1 MDIKADLET
10 LGDKEAAKE
19 RFWQDFGDKGFK
31 VSDKMLEQLYGAGY
45 EAGKADGIPQGVLDG
60 YDAGYAAAR
69 KKVVADL
76 AQLPSDPPKLY
87 LALLEFI
94 DKLKRDTPEDSD
106 E

>member
-1 MDIKADLET
+1 MN
-10 LGDKEAAKE
+10 DKEAAKE

-31 VSDKMLEQLYGAGY
+31 VSDKMLEQLYDA
-45 EAGKADGIPQGVLDG
+45 G

-76 AQLPSDPPKLY
+76 AHCLVTTPKLY

-94 DKLKRDTPEDSD
+94 DKLKRDTPE
-106 E
+106 EV

>member
-1 MDIKADLET
+1 MN
-10 LGDKEAAKE
+10 DKEAAKE

-31 VSDKMLEQLYGAGY
+31 VSDKMLEQLYDAGY
-45 EAGKADGIPQGVLDG
+45 EAGKNDGIPLDG

-94 DKLKRDTPEDSD
+94 DKLKRDTPE
-106 E
+106 EV

>member
-1 MDIKADLET
+1 MN
-10 LGDKEAAKE
+10 DKEAAKE

-31 VSDKMLEQLYGAGY
+31 VSDKMLEQL
-45 EAGKADGIPQGVLDG
+45 

>member
-1 MDIKADLET
+1 MSEQAMKKQEARCRFHERRELET
-10 LGDKEAAKE
+10 NEH
-19 RFWQDFGDKGFK
+19 DFAFLDGF
-31 VSDKMLEQLYGAGY
+31 DAGY
-45 EAGKADGIPQGVLDG
+45 EAGKNDGIPQGTLDG